1 MSLTNEKIIQAW
13 KNPSIRDSF
22 TAEEKAEWE
31 AMGEE
36 GVLKVIT
43 AEAGSVEL
51 SDEELENAAGG
62 LRDSSCWIGS
72 C

>member
-1 MSLTNEKIIQAW
+1 MALTNEKIVSAW
-13 KNPSIRDSF
+13 KNSEIRDSF

-31 AMGEE
+31 ALGEE

-43 AEAGSVEL
+43 AEAGSIEL
-51 SDEELENAAGG
+51 TDEELENATGG
-62 LRDSSCWIGS
+62 VRDSSCFIGS